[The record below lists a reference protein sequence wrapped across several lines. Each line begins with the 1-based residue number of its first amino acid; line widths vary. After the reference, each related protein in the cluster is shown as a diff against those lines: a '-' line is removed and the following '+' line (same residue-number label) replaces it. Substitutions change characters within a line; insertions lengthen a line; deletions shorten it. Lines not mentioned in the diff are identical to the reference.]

1 MQMISESQAGAA
13 RAGDGLTLLDH
24 VALVDLDFTQMRVQG
39 HEPEAVV
46 NDHEVAVNTQIAR
59 IDDAAAVGGGHV
71 GIAH

>member
-1 MQMISESQAGAA
+1 MG
-13 RAGDGLTLLDH
+13 
-24 VALVDLDFTQMRVQG
+24 VQG